1 MNLSLSRSLLE
12 PNSKTFRIVALSELK
27 TGLQPPLS
35 PGQVFLKVL
44 QGAVMPVRQKTY
56 RIEQTTTGSEQRDRV
71 ASSAAPSGGASATLQ
86 HQEVLTALKALRDLI
101 EHRAP
106 ALEPQAD
113 DSGEKHDQ
121 ITVGDLNKLKRETDS
136 IHRAISRTM
145 QELASLHFG
154 TFGGADQ
161 GRASRELDAVVDST
175 ERATQQI
182 LEAAE
187 VIDEAANTLS
197 ASLKHEQDQ
206 ALTSDI
212 RENVVRI
219 FEACNFQDLSGQRIA
234 KVLATL
240 TFVEDRVSRMLE
252 IWGGRDALKDY
263 AAGARIAPVVDTTL
277 VNGPKLSGDPG
288 HVSQEEID
296 AMFA

>member
-1 MNLSLSRSLLE
+1 
-12 PNSKTFRIVALSELK
+12 
-27 TGLQPPLS
+27 
-35 PGQVFLKVL
+35 
-44 QGAVMPVRQKTY
+44 MPVRQKTF
-56 RIEQTTTGSEQRDRV
+56 RIEQMI
-71 ASSAAPSGGASATLQ
+71 ASGEPRAAPDAAGSALK
-86 HQEVLTALKALRDLI
+86 HNDVLNELKALRDLI
-101 EHRAP
+101 EHQAP
-106 ALEPQAD
+106 AIAPQIASD
-113 DSGEKHDQ
+113 GEAGTAKEQ
-121 ITVGDLNKLKRETDS
+121 ITVGDLNKLKQETDS
-136 IHRAISRTM
+136 IHRAITRTM

-154 TFGGADQ
+154 AFADAGQ

-187 VIDEAANTLS
+187 GIDEAANTLS
-197 ASLKHEQDQ
+197 ATLKREQEQ

-212 RENVVRI
+212 RDHVVRI

-240 TFVEDRVSRMLE
+240 TFVEDRVARMLE

-263 AAGARIAPVVDTTL
+263 EAVALAEHKAETKL
-277 VNGPKLSGDPG
+277 VTGPKLNGDSG
-288 HVSQEEID
+288 HASQQEID

>member
-1 MNLSLSRSLLE
+1 
-12 PNSKTFRIVALSELK
+12 
-27 TGLQPPLS
+27 
-35 PGQVFLKVL
+35 
-44 QGAVMPVRQKTY
+44 
-56 RIEQTTTGSEQRDRV
+56 
-71 ASSAAPSGGASATLQ
+71 
-86 HQEVLTALKALRDLI
+86 
-101 EHRAP
+101 
-106 ALEPQAD
+106 
-113 DSGEKHDQ
+113 
-121 ITVGDLNKLKRETDS
+121 
-136 IHRAISRTM
+136 M

-154 TFGGADQ
+154 AFAEAGQ

-175 ERATQQI
+175 ERATQHI

-187 VIDEAANTLS
+187 SIDEAANTLS
-197 ASLKHEQDQ
+197 ASLKHDQEQ
-206 ALTSDI
+206 ALASDI
-212 RENVVRI
+212 RDHVVRI

-240 TFVEDRVSRMLE
+240 TFVEDRVARMLE

>member
-1 MNLSLSRSLLE
+1 
-12 PNSKTFRIVALSELK
+12 
-27 TGLQPPLS
+27 
-35 PGQVFLKVL
+35 
-44 QGAVMPVRQKTY
+44 
-56 RIEQTTTGSEQRDRV
+56 
-71 ASSAAPSGGASATLQ
+71 
-86 HQEVLTALKALRDLI
+86 
-101 EHRAP
+101 
-106 ALEPQAD
+106 
-113 DSGEKHDQ
+113 
-121 ITVGDLNKLKRETDS
+121 
-136 IHRAISRTM
+136 M

-154 TFGGADQ
+154 AFADAGE

-187 VIDEAANTLS
+187 GIDEAANTLS
-197 ASLKHEQDQ
+197 ASLKQEQEN
-206 ALTSDI
+206 ALASDI
-212 RENVVRI
+212 RDHVVRI

-240 TFVEDRVSRMLE
+240 TFVEDRVARMLE

-263 AAGARIAPVVDTTL
+263 AAVALTERNSQTEL
-277 VNGPKLSGDPG
+277 VSGPKLNGDCG

>member
-1 MNLSLSRSLLE
+1 
-12 PNSKTFRIVALSELK
+12 
-27 TGLQPPLS
+27 
-35 PGQVFLKVL
+35 
-44 QGAVMPVRQKTY
+44 MPVRQKTF
-56 RIEQTTTGSEQRDRV
+56 RIEQMNPGGEPRSTAQNGAAPSATAS
-71 ASSAAPSGGASATLQ
+71 SSAASSGASATLQ
-86 HQEVLTALKALRDLI
+86 YQEVLTELKALRDLI
-101 EHRAP
+101 ERRAP
-106 ALEPQAD
+106 ALAPESD
-113 DSGEKHDQ
+113 GEKRDH
-121 ITVGDLNKLKRETDS
+121 ITIGDLNKLKSETDS
-136 IHRAISRTM
+136 IHRVISRTM

-154 TFGGADQ
+154 TFGDADE

-187 VIDEAANTLS
+187 TIDEAANTLS
-197 ASLKHEQDQ
+197 ASLKHGQEL

-212 RENVVRI
+212 RDHVVRI

-240 TFVEDRVSRMLE
+240 TFVEDRVARMLE

-263 AAGARIAPVVDTTL
+263 TAVARAEHDTETKL
-277 VNGPKLSGDPG
+277 ASGPKLSGDPG
-288 HVSQEEID
+288 HVSQQEID

>member
-1 MNLSLSRSLLE
+1 
-12 PNSKTFRIVALSELK
+12 
-27 TGLQPPLS
+27 
-35 PGQVFLKVL
+35 
-44 QGAVMPVRQKTY
+44 MPVRQKTF
-56 RIEQTTTGSEQRDRV
+56 RIEKTNPACEPRDAAANCGATFNGT
-71 ASSAAPSGGASATLQ
+71 ASSGASATLQ
-86 HQEVLTALKALRDLI
+86 HHEVLTELKALRDLI

-106 ALEPQAD
+106 PLAPLIEGG
-113 DSGEKHDQ
+113 GERHDQ
-121 ITVGDLNKLKRETDS
+121 MTAGDLSKLKSETDS

-154 TFGGADQ
+154 TFGDAGQ

-187 VIDEAANTLS
+187 IIDEAANTLS
-197 ASLKHEQDQ
+197 ASLKQDQ
-206 ALTSDI
+206 EQALASDI
-212 RENVVRI
+212 RDHVVRI

-240 TFVEDRVSRMLE
+240 TFVEDRVARMLE

-263 AAGARIAPVVDTTL
+263 AAGALAVRDTETKL
-277 VNGPKLSGDPG
+277 VNGPKLSGDQG
-288 HVSQEEID
+288 HVSQQEID